1 MNVTAVG
8 VLVLAMAVTG
18 CSSAGRG
25 PVPSSERSDPRGGVS
40 IPAPPSS
47 PAAPPR
53 IQTGRASWYGPPHHG
68 RKTASG
74 EIYDMNQLTAA
85 HRTLPLGTRVRVT
98 NVGNGRSVV
107 VRINDRGP
115 FIDGRII
122 DLSQAAAREIGAIG
136 AGVVSVQLEVLEA
149 AAAEPSL
156 PASR

>member
-1 MNVTAVG
+1 MRVAALG

-25 PVPSSERSDPRGGVS
+25 SIPSGDRSDPRGGVS
-40 IPAPPSS
+40 IQAPPSRPTS
-47 PAAPPR
+47 PSST
-53 IQTGRASWYGPPHHG
+53 QTGRASWYGQAHHG

-74 EIYDMNQLTAA
+74 EIYDMTQLTAA